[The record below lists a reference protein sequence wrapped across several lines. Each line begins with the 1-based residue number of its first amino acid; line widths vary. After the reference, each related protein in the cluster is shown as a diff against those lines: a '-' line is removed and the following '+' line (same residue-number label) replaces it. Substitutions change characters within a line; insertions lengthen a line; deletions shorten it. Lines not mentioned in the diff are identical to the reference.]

1 MKNQSNILE
10 ELLTALSKNNH
21 YVVDGK
27 LNKTVLV
34 DDAFKMKE
42 ELIALLLKN
51 KSLKEFFFTDVNKT
65 LVFDKVEFQQVITN
79 KQLLED
85 SFTKYKK
92 DIGLNIEEPSASFNN
107 VVLNWPYKD
116 CVLEGGQSNE
126 DETRNEIFWN
136 NTLAK
141 SEINNLLSPKV
152 LTDFNFYGDANKD
165 ELKYDNQVI
174 FGNNLIALH
183 SIKKTYAGKIQ
194 AIYCDPP
201 YNTGKDSFGY
211 NDRFNHSTWLTF
223 FKNRM
228 EVCRDLLNSSGM
240 LWVNLDDKE
249 SHYAKVLLDE
259 IFGREN
265 FLSNI
270 IWKKKYTSSND
281 AKFFSDNHDHIL
293 VYAKDLSLCKFNGLP
308 RTEKA
313 NKAYTNPDNDLRG
326 PWKST
331 PCHAKTY
338 NKKYDFNLETPDG
351 RIISPPNGTC
361 WRFSKIKFDELLK
374 DNRLWFGKD
383 GKSSV
388 AKKSFLSEVK
398 KFMTPVT
405 IWDDHESIGHN
416 HDANTELKNF
426 HDLSSFKTAKP
437 EKLLKRIIEI
447 STNELDIILD
457 PFAGSGTTAAV
468 AMKMNRKFITCEQ
481 MDYGKDIIINRLQ
494 KVVEGEQG
502 GISEEVSWKGGKGF
516 CSYELK
522 KLNEKWIENIEGIS
536 SIQDLKSSI
545 KKLLE
550 YDYLSVFSDTNALL
564 KSIEE
569 TSIDSLEFAKEALIE
584 ILDKSQ
590 LYLSYSEIE
599 DKKHKI
605 SKEDVALNHK
615 LYK

>member
-10 ELLTALSKNNH
+10 ELLTALSKNKH

-34 DDAFKMKE
+34 DDAFKMNE
-42 ELIALLLKN
+42 GLLALLLKN
-51 KSLKEFFFTDVNKT
+51 KSLKEYFFTDVNKT

-165 ELKYDNQVI
+165 DLQYDNQVI

-183 SIKKTYAGKIQ
+183 SLKKTYAGKIQ

-211 NDRFNHSTWLTF
+211 NDRFNHSSWLTF

-228 EVCRDLLNSSGM
+228 EVCRDLLASSGM
-240 LWVNLDDKE
+240 IWINLDDRE

-259 IFGREN
+259 IYGRDN
-265 FLSNI
+265 FLGNI
-270 IWKKKYTSSND
+270 IWQKKYSPQND

-293 VYAKDLSLCKFNGLP
+293 VYAKNKDNTKFNGMR
-308 RTEKA
+308 RTEAA
-313 NKAYTNPDNDLRG
+313 NRRYKNPDNDARG
-326 PWKST
+326 KWK
-331 PCHAKTY
+331 PGDLLVKTY
-338 NKKYDFNLETPDG
+338 NAEYDFAITTPRGDS
-351 RIISPPNGTC
+351 ISPPKGSC
-361 WRFSKIKFDELLK
+361 WRVSKKKFLELEA
-374 DNRLWFGKD
+374 DNRIYFPNGGK
-383 GKSSV
+383 GVPSV
-388 AKKSFLSEVK
+388 KRFLNEVK
-398 KFMTPVT
+398 DSMTPLT
-405 IWDDHESIGHN
+405 IWTYQEVGHN
-416 HDANTELKNF
+416 QDAAKELKQFNE
-426 HDLSSFKTAKP
+426 SSGFKTPKP
-437 EKLLKRIIEI
+437 EKLIKRILEI
-447 STNELDIILD
+447 SSSELDLVLD

-468 AMKMNRKFITCEQ
+468 ALKMNRKFITCEQ

-494 KVVEGEQG
+494 QVIGGEQG
-502 GISEEVSWKGGKGF
+502 GISDEVSWKGGRGF

-522 KLNEKWIENIEGIS
+522 KLNQEWITRIEGIS

-545 KKLLE
+545 KELLD

-564 KSIEE
+564 KSIDE
-569 TSIDSLEFAKEALIE
+569 TAIDSLEFAKGALIE

-599 DKKHKI
+599 DKKHQI

>member
-10 ELLTALSKNNH
+10 KLLSTLSKHKH

-27 LNKTVLV
+27 LNKTVLA
-34 DDAFKMKE
+34 DDAFKMNE

-51 KSLKEFFFTDVNKT
+51 KSLKEYFFTDVNKT

-126 DETRNEIFWN
+126 DETRKEVFWN

-141 SEINNLLSPKV
+141 SEIDNLFSPKV
-152 LTDFNFYGDANKD
+152 LTNFNFYGDANKD
-165 ELKYDNQVI
+165 DLKYDNQVI

-211 NDRFNHSTWLTF
+211 NDRFNHSSWLTF

-228 EVCRDLLNSSGM
+228 EVCRDLLASSGM
-240 LWVNLDDKE
+240 IWINLDDRE
-249 SHYAKVLLDE
+249 SHYAKVMLDE
-259 IFGREN
+259 VYGRDN
-265 FLSNI
+265 FLGNV
-270 IWKKKYTSSND
+270 IWQKKFSPQND

-293 VYAKDLSLCKFNGLP
+293 VYCKNKDVTRFNGLE
-308 RTEKA
+308 RQNEKY
-313 NKAYTNPDNDLRG
+313 KNPDNDVRG
-326 PWKST
+326 PWVSSDLSVKRVTQRDIYEVST
-331 PCHAKTY
+331 PS
-338 NKKYDFNLETPDG
+338 G
-351 RIISPPNGTC
+351 RKVLP
-361 WRFSKIKFDELLK
+361 SKGRSWSVGKEKMQKLIA
-374 DNRLWFGKD
+374 DNRVYFGKN
-383 GKSSV
+383 GSAVPRQKT
-388 AKKSFLSEVK
+388 FLSEVK
-398 KFMTPVT
+398 DSITPVT
-405 IWDDHESIGHN
+405 VWTHEDVGHN
-416 HDANTELKNF
+416 QSATKELKEF
-426 HDLSSFKTAKP
+426 HDLSDFKTSKP

-447 STNELDIILD
+447 STNELDIVLD

-481 MDYGKDIIINRLQ
+481 MDYGKDIITNRLQ
-494 KVVEGEQG
+494 KVIKGEQG
-502 GISEEVSWKGGKGF
+502 GISDEVSWEGGRGF

-522 KLNEKWIENIEGIS
+522 KLNQDWIESIEDIS
-536 SIQDLKSSI
+536 SVKELKSSI
-545 KKLLE
+545 KDLLGH
-550 YDYLSVFSDTNALL
+550 DYLSVYSDTSLLL

-569 TSIDSLEFAKEALIE
+569 NSIDSLEFAKEALIE

-599 DKKHKI
+599 DKRHGI
-605 SKEDVALNHK
+605 SKEDIALNHQ

>member
-1 MKNQSNILE
+1 MKNQSNIFK
-10 ELLTALSKNNH
+10 ELLTTLSKNKH
-21 YVVDGK
+21 YVVDSK

-34 DDAFKMKE
+34 DDAFKMNE
-42 ELIALLLKN
+42 GLLALLLKN
-51 KSLKEFFFTDVNKT
+51 KSLKKYFFTDVNKT

-141 SEINNLLSPKV
+141 SEIQNLLSPKV
-152 LTDFNFYGDANKD
+152 LTNFNFYGDVNKD
-165 ELKYDNQVI
+165 DLKYDNQVI

-211 NDRFNHSTWLTF
+211 NDRFNHSSWLTF

-228 EVCRDLLNSSGM
+228 EVCRDLLASSGM
-240 LWVNLDDKE
+240 IWINLDDRE

-259 IFGREN
+259 IYGRDN
-265 FLSNI
+265 FLGNV
-270 IWKKKYTSSND
+270 IWQKKFSPQND
-281 AKFFSDNHDHIL
+281 ARFFSDNHDHIL
-293 VYAKDLSLCKFNGLP
+293 VYGKDIKMTKFNGLK
-308 RTEKA
+308 RTEVMNSRYK
-313 NKAYTNPDNDLRG
+313 NPDNDPRG
-326 PWKST
+326 AWSSGDLSV
-331 PCHAKTY
+331 KTY
-338 NKKYDFNLETPDG
+338 SKQYDYVVNGPSGNHILPPKG
-351 RIISPPNGTC
+351 RC
-361 WRFSKIKFDELLK
+361 WRTSKEEMEKLIL
-374 DNRLWFGKD
+374 DNRVWFGKD
-383 GKSSV
+383 GKGV
-388 AKKSFLSEVK
+388 PRLKRFLTDVK
-398 KFMTPVT
+398 DNVTPMT
-405 IWDDHESIGHN
+405 IWLHEDVSHN
-416 HDANTELKNF
+416 QDAAKELKQFNE
-426 HDLSSFKTAKP
+426 SSNFKTPKP
-437 EKLLKRIIEI
+437 EKLIKRILEI
-447 STNELDIILD
+447 STSELDLVLD

-494 KVVEGEQG
+494 LVIGGEQG
-502 GISEEVSWKGGKGF
+502 GISDDVSWKGGRGF

-522 KLNEKWIENIEGIS
+522 KLNQKWIEKIEGIS

-545 KKLLE
+545 KELLD

-564 KSIEE
+564 KSIDE
-569 TSIDSLEFAKEALIE
+569 TAIDSLEFAKGALIE

-599 DKKHKI
+599 DKKHQI

>member
-1 MKNQSNILE
+1 MKKQSNILE
-10 ELLTALSKNNH
+10 ELLTSLSNNKQ

-27 LNKTVLV
+27 INKTVLV
-34 DDAFKMKE
+34 DDAFKMNE
-42 ELIALLLKN
+42 ELIGLLLKN
-51 KSLKEFFFTDVNKT
+51 KSLKEYFFTDANKT

-141 SEINNLLSPKV
+141 SEIDNLFSPKV
-152 LTDFNFYGDANKD
+152 LTNFNFYGDANKD
-165 ELKYDNQVI
+165 DLKYDNQVI

-211 NDRFNHSTWLTF
+211 NDRFNHSSWLTF

-228 EVCRDLLNSSGM
+228 EVCRDLLASSGM
-240 LWVNLDDKE
+240 IWINLDDRE
-249 SHYAKVLLDE
+249 SHYAKVMLDE
-259 IFGREN
+259 IYGRDN
-265 FLSNI
+265 FLGNV
-270 IWKKKYTSSND
+270 IWQKKYSAQND

-293 VYAKDLSLCKFNGLP
+293 VYAKNSDTTKFNGMK
-308 RTEKA
+308 RTDKA
-313 NKAYTNPDNDLRG
+313 NQQYKNPDNDPRG
-326 PWKST
+326 RWMSDNLSV
-331 PCHAKTY
+331 KTY
-338 NKKYDFNLETPDG
+338 NKEYDYEITNPKGEK
-351 RIISPPNGTC
+351 ISPAQGRC
-361 WRFSKIKFDELLK
+361 WAINKQTFRELQD
-374 DNRLWFGKD
+374 DNRIYFPKGGRGVPRLKR
-383 GKSSV
+383 
-388 AKKSFLSEVK
+388 FLSEVK
-398 KFMTPVT
+398 DSMTPLT
-405 IWDDHESIGHN
+405 IWGYEEVGHN
-416 HDANTELKNF
+416 QQANKELNAF
-426 HDLSSFKTAKP
+426 HDLSVFKTPKP
-437 EKLLKRIIEI
+437 EQLLKRIIDI

-481 MDYGKDIIINRLQ
+481 MDYGKDIITNRLQ
-494 KVVEGEQG
+494 KVIKGEQG
-502 GISEEVSWKGGKGF
+502 GISDEVSWEGGRGF

-522 KLNEKWIENIEGIS
+522 KLNQDWIESIEDIS
-536 SIQDLKSSI
+536 SIKELKSSI
-545 KKLLE
+545 KDLLGH
-550 YDYLSVFSDTNALL
+550 DYLSVYSDTSLLL

-569 TSIDSLEFAKEALIE
+569 NSIDSLEFAKEALIE

-599 DKKHKI
+599 DKRHGI
-605 SKEDVALNHK
+605 SKEDIALNHQ